1 VTPLAATGRVA
12 LVSGGGRGIGRGIS
26 LALAEAGAS
35 VAINYRKDVEAAEK
49 TAAEIVAAGG
59 QARVYAASVDDYE
72 QDQAMV
78 DAVVADFGHLDILV
92 NNAGIA
98 SRGNSVADT
107 EPAELQRVLATH
119 VLGAFYLSQLAVPH
133 MRTRPRGDI
142 VTISSMATS
151 LLTAGSAPYNMAK
164 AAQEAL
170 SVTLAKEEAVH
181 GIRVN
186 VIAAGLVDTDMGRR
200 LAKAVKGVSDIHTLD
215 DAFPYGRV
223 CDPADIGA
231 AVVFLVSEAGFQI
244 TGQRLGVDG
253 GYVVL

>member
-1 VTPLAATGRVA
+1 MSGTAAGRVA

-26 LALAEAGAS
+26 VALAEAGAA
-35 VAINYRKDVEAAEK
+35 VAINYRKDAAAAEQ

-59 QARVYAASVDDYE
+59 QARTYAASVDDY
-72 QDQAMV
+72 DADKAMV
-78 DAVVADFGHLDILV
+78 AAVVADFGHLDILV

-98 SRGNSVADT
+98 SRGNTVADT
-107 EPAELQRVLATH
+107 ERVDIERVLATH
-119 VLGAFYLSQLAVPH
+119 VMGAFYLSQLAVPH

-151 LLTAGSAPYNMAK
+151 LLAPGSAPYNMAK

-170 SVTLAKEEAVH
+170 AVTLAKEEAAN

-200 LAKAVKGVSDIHTLD
+200 LAKAVKRVDDIHALD
-215 DAFPYGRV
+215 EQFPFGRV
-223 CDPADIGA
+223 CDPADIA
-231 AVVFLVSEAGFQI
+231 ATVVFLVSYAGFQI

-253 GYVVL
+253 GYAVF